1 MKTLASVLLIAA
13 CFVACT
19 NSFPGLRD
27 DDSDENKNVETVL
40 VLGSDKQDSL
50 LRPVIDFSDLSFD
63 ESAENPIWSW
73 PGWFKTNPF
82 DSLHLSVQAM
92 MKRLR
97 EQMIGIVSGIPE
109 EGVVPWGK
117 IPDGAN
123 TTSTTKIVDGHVVTI
138 NETTYTDG
146 DDVFGTQIRIRI
158 IDVKPQNETILL
170 TESEADAEVTTL
182 PTRTPTSGTAT
193 NTPTHRTT
201 TNTPTSRTATDTAT
215 ASSEEERSTPSR
227 SVETVEDFDNEIPK
241 NQVDTLTA

>member
-1 MKTLASVLLIAA
+1 MKTLASVLLVAA

-19 NSFPGLRD
+19 HSFPGLRD
-27 DDSDENKNVETVL
+27 DDSDENKNVDTVL

-63 ESAENPIWSW
+63 ESSENPTWSW
-73 PGWFKTNPF
+73 PGWFRTNPF
-82 DSLHLSVQAM
+82 DSLHSGVQAM

-182 PTRTPTSGTAT
+182 PTRTPTSSTAT
-193 NTPTHRTT
+193 NTN
-201 TNTPTSRTATDTAT
+201 TNTG
-215 ASSEEERSTPSR
+215 SSEEERSSTPSR
-227 SVETVEDFDNEIPK
+227 SVETVEEFDNEIPK